1 MFVPSTAL
9 SRGDN
14 HLGAPTVFTD
24 SGVCYLLS
32 DRCRYQV
39 VTTSFLQSSFI
50 RCDNVTQLNAW
61 RLPCL
66 YTRPSNFLP
75 QGGCLSGHL
84 EWQGSV
90 PKKKTVSFIK
100 RNDTTRCILDTYVGE
115 LKIFYWVK
123 ESCTPCF
130 IFLTYSHKLSLVWRL
145 KKKYVILLYLPGVC
159 WSTVCIWYSLQ

>member
-1 MFVPSTAL
+1 MFKVATNKIFVPSTAL

-84 EWQGSV
+84 EWQGRV
-90 PKKKTVSFIK
+90 PKKKPFHLLRETTPQGVFLILMSVSSKSFI
-100 RNDTTRCILDTYVGE
+100 E
-115 LKIFYWVK
+115 LKNHVHRVSLSSLTHI
-123 ESCTPCF
+123 SCH
-130 IFLTYSHKLSLVWRL
+130 LYDVWR
-145 KKKYVILLYLPGVC
+145 KNM
-159 WSTVCIWYSLQ
+159 